1 MQPYIQSVD
10 RSTPI
15 GALVHDYGAYQ
26 FKKGLVIGFLSGIT
40 VSIVVSILFRKIR
53 KN

>member
-1 MQPYIQSVD
+1 MQPYIHSVD

-15 GALVHDYGAYQ
+15 GALVHDYGSYQ
-26 FKKGLVIGFLSGIT
+26 LKKGLVIGFVSG
-40 VSIVVSILFRKIR
+40 IVVSILFRKIL